1 MASFAAASA
10 LSRSWF
16 GDQACFHG
24 IVVVSGIDPPAP
36 NHTFGARVFPYSISI
51 GGGTIAEPLALAR
64 GGGKATLFKIAP
76 FVTTFP

>member
-1 MASFAAASA
+1 MASFAAASI
-10 LSRSWF
+10 WF

-24 IVVVSGIDPPAP
+24 IIVVSGIDPPAP
-36 NHTFGARVFPYSISI
+36 NHTFGARV
-51 GGGTIAEPLALAR
+51 GTIAEPLALAR